1 MSYFHHHFTWQEFAQ
16 FFTEDGLSICS
27 DFSNIPQELFNGA
40 DVGLVRSSITKL
52 IKIQD
57 QPGYLLTLHHRD
69 KTHQWTE
76 NERDI
81 VEQAAKLYELLLD
94 EDF

>member
-1 MSYFHHHFTWQEFAQ
+1 MS
-16 FFTEDGLSICS
+16 
-27 DFSNIPQELFNGA
+27 
-40 DVGLVRSSITKL
+40 LVRSSITKL

-57 QPGYLLTLHHRD
+57 QPAYLLTLHHRD
-69 KTHQWTE
+69 KAHLWTE